1 MCFRVAE
8 IGTDGKDAARIAMG
22 FVPPHARL
30 RNIVKNAI
38 FSPEI
43 MPLKVFSAQPESG
56 AKKADAG
63 YDQRKISQIL
73 HAVNPPERGLP
84 PEEMRI
90 TVHAAVTRISVL
102 YEKLRNAVD
111 YREEHLLRKGAIV
124 RILTRQLVLDVD
136 PLNIAQNLIRELI
149 AARYLPNAML
159 PETAIDEAASV
170 IRKYQAIERA
180 AFGSERHKRWVLGMV
195 ATELE
200 ELLVDPQRDK
210 ALVTFLYERLA
221 NVIRVRGVEIEDTD
235 RRLEIYIACY
245 RTLLKADDEQIAY
258 KYLRAYLQDWMVPD
272 AWVDSPEVVAERLVG
287 LEPYIR
293 GQIVSPLTQRFV
305 RAVRPW
311 AVSLLMLTDALDE
324 EKEKGELLT
333 SVEQTRAA
341 VANAA
346 EKRQKRASIKLRRG
360 TVRAMVYLFITKIV
374 FALALEVP
382 IEWYFY
388 ASVAMTPL
396 AINIALP
403 PTIMFFV
410 GVFIRR
416 PDSSNR
422 LRIVEYVDTLL
433 SPAGVPPFDIRLPRP
448 RRGVSRGIF
457 GLLYFAMFIV
467 TFGAIGYAL
476 WRIHFSFAAI
486 AIFFLFL
493 CLVSFFGYRL
503 RQTAR
508 EILVVQPKE
517 RLWTSLAD
525 FFMLPI
531 LRAGR
536 WLSTSISKINVFTFI
551 LDILFEAPLKIFL
564 GALEESLKFIKEK
577 KDELTQE

>member
-1 MCFRVAE
+1 
-8 IGTDGKDAARIAMG
+8 
-22 FVPPHARL
+22 
-30 RNIVKNAI
+30 
-38 FSPEI
+38 
-43 MPLKVFSAQPESG
+43 MPLKVFSAQPESEMKRG
-56 AKKADAG
+56 DGG
-63 YDQRKISQIL
+63 YDQRKVSQIL
-73 HAVNPPERGLP
+73 HAVNPPQRGLP

-136 PLNIAQNLIRELI
+136 PINIAQNLIRELI
-149 AARYLPNAML
+149 GARYLPNAML
-159 PETAIDEAASV
+159 PESAIDDAASV

-180 AFGSERHKRWVLGMV
+180 AFGGERHKRWVLGIV

-200 ELLVDPQRDK
+200 ELLVDPQREK

-221 NVIRVRGVEIEDTD
+221 NVIRVHGVEIEDTD

-272 AWVDSPEVVAERLVG
+272 AWVETPEAVAERLVA

-311 AVSLLMLTDALDE
+311 AVSLLMLTDALDA
-324 EKEKGELLT
+324 EKEKEKKGELLS
-333 SVEQTRAA
+333 SVDETRAA

-346 EKRQKRASIKLRRG
+346 EKRQKRANVKLRRG

-374 FALALEVP
+374 FALAIEVP
-382 IEWYFY
+382 IEWYIY
-388 ASVAMTPL
+388 QAVATTPL
-396 AINIALP
+396 IINISLP
-403 PTIMFFV
+403 PVIMFFV

-433 SPAGVPPFDIRLPRP
+433 SPGGIAPFDIRLPRQ

-457 GLLYFAMFIV
+457 GLLYFAMFLV
-467 TFGAIGYAL
+467 TFGAIGYVL

-503 RQTAR
+503 RQTSR
-508 EILVVQPKE
+508 EIIVIQQKE
-517 RLWTSLAD
+517 RLSTAIAD

-551 LDILFEAPLKIFL
+551 LDLLFEAPLKIFL